1 LKRQTFITQ
10 LASQVD
16 KTIVYVDE
24 AGMDNRED
32 YSYGWNERGQRF
44 HALKSG
50 RRHGRVNMIAGLC
63 KGQLVAPFTVE
74 GSCNR
79 NVFEIWLET
88 CLIPLLQPGQVVVM
102 DNATFHKGGRIE
114 QLIQDA
120 GCELLYL
127 PAYSPDLNKIERCWS
142 WLKSR
147 IRKQLDQFEC
157 LRDAMEYVL
166 HLAS

>member
-1 LKRQTFITQ
+1 M
-10 LASQVD
+10 V
-16 KTIVYVDE
+16 VYVDE

-32 YSYGWNERGQRF
+32 YSYGWNEKGQRF

-50 RRHGRVNMIAGLC
+50 RRQGRVNMIAAFCNRKLM
-63 KGQLVAPFTVE
+63 APFTVE

-79 NVFEIWLET
+79 TVVEIWLET
-88 CLIPLLQPGQVVVM
+88 CLIPLLWPGQVVVM
-102 DNATFHKGGRIE
+102 DNATFHKGGNIE
-114 QLIQDA
+114 QLIEEA
-120 GCELLYL
+120 GCQLLYL
-127 PAYSPDLNKIERCWS
+127 PAYSPDFNTIEQCWS

-147 IRKQLDQFEC
+147 IRKQLNQFDC

>member
-1 LKRQTFITQ
+1 M
-10 LASQVD
+10 V
-16 KTIVYVDE
+16 VYVDE

-32 YSYGWNERGQRF
+32 YSYGWNEKGQRF

-50 RRHGRVNMIAGLC
+50 RRQGRVNMIAAFCNRKLM
-63 KGQLVAPFTVE
+63 APFTVE

-79 NVFEIWLET
+79 TVVEIWLET
-88 CLIPLLQPGQVVVM
+88 CLIPLLWPGQVVVM
-102 DNATFHKGGRIE
+102 DNATFHKGGNIE
-114 QLIQDA
+114 QLIEEA
-120 GCELLYL
+120 GCQLLYL
-127 PAYSPDLNKIERCWS
+127 PAYSPDFNKIEQCWS

-147 IRKQLDQFEC
+147 IRKQLNQFDC

>member
-1 LKRQTFITQ
+1 MKRQTFIEQ
-10 LASQVD
+10 LAKWTD
-16 KTIVYVDE
+16 ETIVYVDE

-32 YSYGWNERGQRF
+32 YGFGWNPRGQRF
-44 HALKSG
+44 YALKSG
-50 RRHGRVNMIAGLC
+50 RRQGRVNMIAALC
-63 KGQLVAPFTVE
+63 QEQLMAPFTVE
-74 GSCNR
+74 GACNR
-79 NVFEIWLET
+79 VVFEIWLET
-88 CLIPLLQPGQVVVM
+88 CLIPLLKPGQVVVM

-114 QLIQDA
+114 QLIQES

-127 PAYSPDLNKIERCWS
+127 PAYSPDFNKIERCWS

-166 HLAS
+166 HVAS